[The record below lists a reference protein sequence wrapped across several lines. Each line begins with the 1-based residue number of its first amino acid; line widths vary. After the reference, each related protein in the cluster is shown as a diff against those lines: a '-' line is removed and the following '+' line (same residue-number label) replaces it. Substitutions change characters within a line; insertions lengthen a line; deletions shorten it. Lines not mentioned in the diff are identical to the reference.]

1 MLIIMEAGC
10 GQPLIEA
17 VLGKARELGMQASVV
32 PGFQSP
38 VIALT
43 GAAGPVDPGVFEAMA
58 GVRQALDVSRQHYR
72 LGSRSFKAADSVID
86 ASGVRFG
93 GGGFVVAAGP
103 CAVEDEDQLLRVARA
118 VKGASARLL
127 RGGAFK
133 PRSSP
138 YSFQGLGEDGLRI
151 LAAVKKEVGLPV
163 VTEATDPRSVAAV
176 SETADVIQ
184 IGARNMQNFALL
196 REAARTGRTLL
207 LKRSPSAS
215 LDEWL
220 MAAEYI
226 LKEGNPN
233 VVLCERGGR
242 TAADPARSFLCLGM
256 ILAAREASH
265 LPVIADPSHGSGRRR
280 WVAPMAKSAAALGAH
295 GLIVEVHDQPER
307 ALSDGKQALS
317 LPEFKSLMDQ
327 LRALTPALGMS
338 L

>member
-10 GQPLIEA
+10 AQELLQA
-17 VLGKARELGMQASVV
+17 VLRKAADLGFQAAVI
-32 PGFQSP
+32 PGFQNP
-38 VIALT
+38 ILALT
-43 GAAGPVDPGVFEAMA
+43 GAAGPVDPGVFEAMP
-58 GVRQALDVSRQHYR
+58 GVREALDVSRLHYR
-72 LGSRSFKAADSVID
+72 LGSRAFKPADSVID

-93 GGGFVVAAGP
+93 AKEFVVAAGP
-103 CAVEDEDQLLRVARA
+103 CAVEDEDQLLRIARG
-118 VKGASARLL
+118 VKAAGARML

-138 YSFQGLGEDGLRI
+138 YSFQGLGTEGLKM
-151 LAAVKKEVGLPV
+151 LAAVKKETGLPV
-163 VTEATDPRSVAAV
+163 VTEATDQRMVAAV
-176 SETADVIQ
+176 SEVADVIQ
-184 IGARNMQNFALL
+184 IGARNMQNIALL
-196 REAARTGRTLL
+196 RETARTRRAVL
-207 LKRSPSAS
+207 LKRSPNAS

-242 TAADPARSFLCLGM
+242 TAADPSRSFLCPGM

-265 LPVIADPSHGSGRRR
+265 LPVIADPSHGGGRRR
-280 WVAPMAKSAAALGAH
+280 WVSSMAKAAAALGAH

-317 LPEFKSLMDQ
+317 LPEFESLMDQ
-327 LRALTPALGMS
+327 LRALAPALGMS